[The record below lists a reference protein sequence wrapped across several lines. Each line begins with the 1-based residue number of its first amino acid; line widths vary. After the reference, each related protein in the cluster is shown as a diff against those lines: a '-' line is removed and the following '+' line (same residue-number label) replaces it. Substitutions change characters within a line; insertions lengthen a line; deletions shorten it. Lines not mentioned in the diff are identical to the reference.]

1 MTNNSKYVLN
11 EYDDL
16 LERVLKRGKKRKN
29 RTGVDALTIFG
40 TQSRYDISEYFPAL
54 TRRKIYPK
62 AIFAELLWFLSGS
75 TNNKDLQALGSN
87 IWTPWVSEDFEDKHG
102 YEAGDFGPIYGFQLR
117 SFGGKYRS
125 YEKGFDQLSY
135 IVKEIK
141 ENPQSRQIL
150 FSLWNP
156 NDLDKQILSCCH
168 YSFQIDLDIEDKTIS
183 GMVTQRS
190 ADLPI
195 GVPANIVFYSAFLY
209 MLGQQ
214 TGYRPAELIHSI
226 GNVHIYE
233 NQIEGVKKY
242 LSRPKPDSPTLIL
255 EKAHSI
261 CAYKMENLLLKNYR
275 PLSPIKIP
283 VEV

>member
-1 MTNNSKYVLN
+1 MIKSKYILD

-16 LERVLKRGKKRKN
+16 LERVLKKGKKRKN
-29 RTGVDALTIFG
+29 RTGVDTLTIFG

-62 AIFAELLWFLSGS
+62 SIFAELLWFLSGS
-75 TNNKDLQALGSN
+75 TNNKDLQTLGSN
-87 IWTPWVSEDFEDKHG
+87 IWTPWVSEEFEKKHG
-102 YEAGDFGPIYGFQLR
+102 YERGDLGPIYGFQLR
-117 SFGGKYRS
+117 SFGGDYKLFN
-125 YEKGFDQLSY
+125 GFDQLSY
-135 IVKEIK
+135 VLREIAV
-141 ENPQSRQIL
+141 NPESRRIL

-156 NDLDKQILSCCH
+156 NDLNKQVLPSCH
-168 YSFQIDLDIEDKTIS
+168 VLFQIDISVEDKTIS
-183 GMVTQRS
+183 GMLTQRS

-195 GVPANIVFYSAFLY
+195 GVPANIIFYGALLY

-214 TGYRPAELIHSI
+214 TGYCPSELIHSI

-233 NQIEGVKKY
+233 NQIESVEEY

-255 EKAHSI
+255 EKAPSI
-261 CAYKMENLLLKNYR
+261 CAYQMKNLLLKDYR
-275 PLSPIKIP
+275 PLPPIKIP